1 MANRKKKKVQQ
12 AEIHRQPSYRARRY
26 TVLAVLALAYV
37 SLIWQSVDRQVFET
51 AFLQEQ
57 GERRYLRTMKV
68 SASRGMITDRNGE
81 PLSISTPVKSVV
93 ANPRVVK
100 SDNQTIGALASILD
114 LNPDRLRRQ
123 LSSDRS
129 FVYLK
134 RRINPD
140 QAEKVAALVIK
151 GLDLLS
157 EYRRFYPSAEVMSHI
172 VGFTNI
178 DDQGQEGI
186 ELAYDEWLS
195 GSAGAKRVIKDG
207 KGRVV

>member
-1 MANRKKKKVQQ
+1 MAVRKKRKAQQ
-12 AEIHRQPSYRARRY
+12 AEVIRQPSYRARRY
-26 TVLAVLALAYV
+26 FVLGMLAFAYAT
-37 SLIWQSVDRQVFET
+37 LIWQSVDRQVFET

-81 PLSISTPVKSVV
+81 PLAISTPVKSVV
-93 ANPRVVK
+93 ANPRVLK
-100 SDNQTIGALASILD
+100 SDSQTIGALASILD
-114 LNPDRLRRQ
+114 LDPDRLRRQ

-140 QAEKVAALVIK
+140 QAEQVSALQMK
-151 GLDLLS
+151 GIDLLS
-157 EYRRFYPSAEVMSHI
+157 EYRRFYPSSEVMSQI

-178 DDQGQEGI
+178 DDQGQEG
-186 ELAYDEWLS
+186 
-195 GSAGAKRVIKDG
+195 
-207 KGRVV
+207 